1 MVRDQAQALRRA
13 AIELDLMTRQLDSPH
28 PEEQSRA
35 IWDIAGSLP
44 DYSGLQSILDHLASW
59 QEIYERGDP
68 GSGWML
74 QACAAQ
80 LRRDAGE

>member
-1 MVRDQAQALRRA
+1 MVRDEVQALRRA
-13 AIELDLMTRQLDSPH
+13 AVELDLMTRQLESPN
-28 PEEQSRA
+28 PAEQTRA
-35 IWDIAGSLP
+35 IWEIAASLP
-44 DYSGLQSILDHLASW
+44 DYPGLPSILDHLASW
-59 QEIYERGDP
+59 QEIYERGDL